1 MEAPA
6 REVMGS
12 VGQIHACLRIGQ
24 TRCRHHAAWLP
35 PDNGR
40 RRADQQ
46 KTVLSVRAQTPF
58 SEKGSCEGYA
68 ETSLSFGAARRVR
81 AMP

>member
-1 MEAPA
+1 
-6 REVMGS
+6 VMGS

-46 KTVLSVRAQTPF
+46 KTVL
-58 SEKGSCEGYA
+58 
-68 ETSLSFGAARRVR
+68 
-81 AMP
+81 